1 MGVEVTSV
9 FFLDIVVSSHCWN
22 AGGCVESELS
32 LRGHLALGRFQIDSI
47 FFLLRRKGSRDSR
60 QSILCRVWGGEFD
73 PNWSIGQISTY
84 LLINK
89 RFRRITLHSQRASSQ
104 TKHAGWFLINGV
116 RLCQYFMYSMKTAR
130 RRQFHLGSYFN
141 DDCA

>member
-47 FFLLRRKGSRDSR
+47 FFFLWRKGSRDSR

-73 PNWSIGQISTY
+73 PNWSIGQISTD

-89 RFRRITLHSQRASSQ
+89 RFRRITLHSQSASQ
-104 TKHAGWFLINGV
+104 LAD
-116 RLCQYFMYSMKTAR
+116 QAR
-130 RRQFHLGSYFN
+130 WVVL
-141 DDCA
+141 D